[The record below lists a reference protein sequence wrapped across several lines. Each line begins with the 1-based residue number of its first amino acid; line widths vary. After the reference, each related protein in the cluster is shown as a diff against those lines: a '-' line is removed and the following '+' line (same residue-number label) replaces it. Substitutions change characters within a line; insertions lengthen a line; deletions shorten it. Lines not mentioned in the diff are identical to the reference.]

1 MAVTQSDYRD
11 RHRASDKSTSAMLGG
26 VDAETKAVIR
36 AINKNVGLLEEKADR
51 RFDRLEAKV
60 DGLAEDVSGLKA
72 DVSGLKADVSGLKD
86 DVSGLKDDVKAI
98 REHLEGQD

>member
-11 RHRASDKSTSAMLGG
+11 RHRSSGKSTSGMLGG

-36 AINKNVGLLEEKADR
+36 AINKNVGLLEEKADK

-60 DGLAEDVSGLKA
+60 DGLAEDVSGLKD
-72 DVSGLKADVSGLKD
+72 DVSGLKDDVSGLKD